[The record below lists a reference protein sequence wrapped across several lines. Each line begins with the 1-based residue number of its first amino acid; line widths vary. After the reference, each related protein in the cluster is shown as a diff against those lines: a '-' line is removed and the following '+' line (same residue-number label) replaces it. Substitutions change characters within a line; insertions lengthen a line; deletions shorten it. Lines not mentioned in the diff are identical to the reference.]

1 MPNFE
6 TVDVYLI
13 GTDAADAIAGAAQ
26 HGWIFTDAEQAEKTA
41 DHHGHVGIYRTT
53 IAITALTPMPRDY

>member
-6 TVDVYLI
+6 IVDVYLI
-13 GTDAADAIAGAAQ
+13 GTDPADAIAGAARC
-26 HGWIFTDAEQAEKTA
+26 GWAFTDAAQAEDAA
-41 DHHGHVGIYRTT
+41 DRNGHVGIYRTT